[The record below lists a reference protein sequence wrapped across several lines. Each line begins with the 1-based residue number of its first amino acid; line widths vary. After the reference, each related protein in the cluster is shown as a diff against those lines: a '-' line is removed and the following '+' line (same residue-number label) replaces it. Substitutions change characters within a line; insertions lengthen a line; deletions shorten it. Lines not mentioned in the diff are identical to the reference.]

1 MMLETI
7 MPFLWSTLKLV
18 VDPRAWLIAAVVFAV
33 GWFKGSAHTER
44 KWQALIVA
52 ERAEQDRKIKEADER
67 AFVTID
73 RLNAELEKR
82 NALIAE
88 LEDQAERDPAT
99 KRLCLSIDSVR
110 RINRAR
116 SR

>member
-1 MMLETI
+1 MILQTI
-7 MPFLWSTLKLV
+7 VPILWSTLKLV
-18 VDPRAWLIAAVVFAV
+18 VDPRAWLIAAVVFAI
-33 GWFKGSAHTER
+33 GWFKGSAHTEH

-73 RLNAELEKR
+73 RLNTEMEKR

-88 LEDQAERDPAT
+88 LEELA
-99 KRLCLSIDSVR
+99 KR
-110 RINRAR
+110 
-116 SR
+116 

>member
-1 MMLETI
+1 MTLETI
-7 MPFLWSTLKLV
+7 IPFIWSTLKLV
-18 VDPRAWLIAAVVFAV
+18 VEPRVWLIAAVVFAV

-52 ERAEQDRKIKEADER
+52 ERAEQDRKIKEADEA
-67 AFVTID
+67 AFASID
-73 RLNAELEKR
+73 RLNTEMEKR
-82 NALIAE
+82 DALIAQ
-88 LEDQAERDPAT
+88 LEDQARRDPAA
-99 KRLCLSIDSVR
+99 KRLCLTVDSVR

>member
-7 MPFLWSTLKLV
+7 VPFLWSTLKLV
-18 VDPRAWLIAAVVFAV
+18 TDPRALLIAAVVFAF
-33 GWFKGSAHTER
+33 GGFKGSAHTER

-67 AFVTID
+67 AFLTID
-73 RLNAELEKR
+73 RLNTEMEKR

-88 LEDQAERDPAT
+88 LEEIAKRDPAA

>member
-7 MPFLWSTLKLV
+7 VPFLWSTLKLV
-18 VDPRAWLIAAVVFAV
+18 VDPRAWLIAAVVFAI

-44 KWQALIVA
+44 KWEALIVA
-52 ERAEQDRKIKEADER
+52 ERAEQNRKIKEADER
-67 AFVTID
+67 AFVAID
-73 RLNAELEKR
+73 RLNTEMER
-82 NALIAE
+82 RDVLIAQLEE
-88 LEDQAERDPAT
+88 LARRDPTA
-99 KRLCLSIDSVR
+99 KRLCLSVDSVR

>member
-7 MPFLWSTLKLV
+7 IPFLCSTLKLA

-44 KWQALIVA
+44 KWQVLIVA
-52 ERAEQDRKIKEADER
+52 ERAEQDRKIKEFDER

-73 RLNAELEKR
+73 RLNTEMEKR
-82 NALIAE
+82 NVLIAE
-88 LEDQAERDPAT
+88 LEEMAERDPHA

>member
-7 MPFLWSTLKLV
+7 IPFIWSSLKLLA
-18 VDPRAWLIAAVVFAV
+18 DPHAWLIAAVVFAV
-33 GWFKGSAHTER
+33 GWFKGSAYTEH
-44 KWQALIVA
+44 KWQALITA

-67 AFVTID
+67 AFAAID
-73 RLNAELEKR
+73 RLNTEMEKR
-82 NALIAE
+82 DALIAE
-88 LEDQAERDPAT
+88 LEELARHDPAAG
-99 KRLCLSIDSVR
+99 RLCLSLDSVH

>member
-1 MMLETI
+1 MILQTI
-7 MPFLWSTLKLV
+7 VPILWSTLKLV
-18 VDPRAWLIAAVVFAV
+18 VDPRAWLIAMVVFAV

-73 RLNAELEKR
+73 RLNTEMEKR

-88 LEDQAERDPAT
+88 LEDQAKRDPAA

>member
-1 MMLETI
+1 MMLEVI
-7 MPFLWSTLKLV
+7 LPFLWSTLKLV
-18 VDPRAWLIAAVVFAV
+18 ADPRAWLIAVIVFTV

-44 KWQALIVA
+44 KWQALIAA
-52 ERAEQDRKIKEADER
+52 ERAEQDRKIKEFDKR

-73 RLNAELEKR
+73 RLNTEMGKR
-82 NALIAE
+82 DALIAQLEE
-88 LEDQAERDPAT
+88 LARRDHHA
-99 KRLCLSIDSVR
+99 KRLCLSLDSVR

>member
-1 MMLETI
+1 MILETI
-7 MPFLWSTLKLV
+7 IPFIWSTLKLAL
-18 VDPRAWLIAAVVFAV
+18 DPRAWLIAAVVFAV
-33 GWFKGSAHTER
+33 GWFKGSAHTEHR
-44 KWQALIVA
+44 WQVLIAA
-52 ERAEQDRKIKEADER
+52 ERAEQDKNIREADER

-73 RLNAELEKR
+73 RLNIEMEKR

-88 LEDQAERDPAT
+88 LEVQARRDPAA
-99 KRLCLSIDSVR
+99 KRICLSADSVR

>member
-7 MPFLWSTLKLV
+7 VPFLWSTLKLL

-33 GWFKGSAHTER
+33 GWLNGSAHTER

-52 ERAEQDRKIKEADER
+52 ERAEQDRKIKESDER

-73 RLNAELEKR
+73 RLNTEMEKR
-82 NALIAE
+82 DALIAE
-88 LEDQAERDPAT
+88 LEEMARRDPAA

>member
-1 MMLETI
+1 MT
-7 MPFLWSTLKLV
+7 
-18 VDPRAWLIAAVVFAV
+18 DPRALLIAAVVFAF

-67 AFVTID
+67 AFLTID
-73 RLNAELEKR
+73 RLNTEMEKR

-88 LEDQAERDPAT
+88 LEEIAKRDPAA

>member
-1 MMLETI
+1 MLETI
-7 MPFLWSTLKLV
+7 IPFLWSALKLV
-18 VDPRAWLIAAVVFAV
+18 VDPRAWLIAGIVFAF

-52 ERAEQDRKIKEADER
+52 ERAEQDRKIKESDER
-67 AFVTID
+67 AFETID
-73 RLNAELEKR
+73 RLNTEMEKR

-88 LEDQAERDPAT
+88 LEDQARRDPAA

>member
-7 MPFLWSTLKLV
+7 IPFIWSTLKLLA
-18 VDPRAWLIAAVVFAV
+18 DPRAWLIAAVVFAV

-67 AFVTID
+67 AFVTIH
-73 RLNAELEKR
+73 RLNIDMEKR

-88 LEDQAERDPAT
+88 LEEMARSDPDA
-99 KRLCLSIDSVR
+99 KRLCLSVDSVR

>member
-1 MMLETI
+1 MMLEAI
-7 MPFLWSTLKLV
+7 IPFLWSTLKLV
-18 VDPRAWLIAAVVFAV
+18 VDPRAWAIAVVVFVV
-33 GWFKGSAHTER
+33 GWFKGSAHTEH

-52 ERAEQDRKIKEADER
+52 ERAEQDRKIKEANER

-73 RLNAELEKR
+73 RLNTEMEKR
-82 NALIAE
+82 DALIAE
-88 LEDQAERDPAT
+88 LEEMARRDPAA
-99 KRLCLSIDSVR
+99 KRLCLSVDSVR